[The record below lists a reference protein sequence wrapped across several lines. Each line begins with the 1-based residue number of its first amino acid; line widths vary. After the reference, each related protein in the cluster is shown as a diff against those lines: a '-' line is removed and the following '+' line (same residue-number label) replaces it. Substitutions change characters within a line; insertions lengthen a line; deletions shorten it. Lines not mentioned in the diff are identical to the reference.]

1 MKITFWIGLALALS
15 VPTLSMAE
23 ASRQEVVAARGA
35 DVMPFSLKATTH
47 VFTKTDQ
54 GGIQQVVAK
63 DVKDAQ
69 QVRLTREHLQEIA
82 GQFAKGDFSGPSHIH
97 GNDMPGLNE
106 LKLAKP
112 GEISIQYTSI
122 DGGGQ
127 VSYSTANPALVGALH
142 KWFDAQLS
150 DHGADAM
157 AGHHD
162 HAHMPEHH

>member
-1 MKITFWIGLALALS
+1 MKITFCIGLALALS

-63 DVKDAQ
+63 DPKDAQ

-97 GNDMPGLNE
+97 GNDMPGLND
-106 LKLAKP
+106 LKQAKP
-112 GEISIQYTSI
+112 GRSAS
-122 DGGGQ
+122 
-127 VSYSTANPALVGALH
+127 STPAL
-142 KWFDAQLS
+142 
-150 DHGADAM
+150 M
-157 AGHHD
+157 AAGR
-162 HAHMPEHH
+162 

>member
-1 MKITFWIGLALALS
+1 MKTAFCIGLALALA
-15 VPTLSMAE
+15 VPSLSMAE

-63 DVKDAQ
+63 DPKDAQ

-82 GQFAKGDFSGPSHIH
+82 GQFGKGDFSGPSHIH
-97 GNDMPGLNE
+97 GNEMPGLND
-106 LKLAKP
+106 LKHATS
-112 GEISIQYTSI
+112 GEIDIKYIAI

-127 VSYSTANPALVGALH
+127 VSESSLGGRL
-142 KWFDAQLS
+142 AQVVRCATLRS
-150 DHGADAM
+150 WG
-157 AGHHD
+157 
-162 HAHMPEHH
+162 